1 MKADQMSAHLQ
12 PLPTSHVHDVT
23 PHFPHITGMRFTTS
37 STSSII
43 IWAHSGHLSS
53 PWCFP
58 QATITSFP
66 SGKATQSC
74 FPVAGPTSH
83 LKMTRPPGFF
93 FFFFF
98 GNQSWKKMVYKQQNA
113 LLRVRSGDK
122 TTKCRHLC
130 IKEPKYRGLEG
141 EDNECRLCKH
151 CGCMLKTD
159 YIWLHKSRKLTLTL
173 CGLIATCYHIL
184 CNVQVG
190 SDVCDY
196 VMLHVI
202 RSYQINNNIHEYVGQ
217 SKAHG

>member
-93 FFFFF
+93 FFFFLETKVERKWCT
-98 GNQSWKKMVYKQQNA
+98 NSKMHCWGWGLGTRLQNA
-113 LLRVRSGDK
+113 DTCVLRSQNTEAWRAK
-122 TTKCRHLC
+122 TMSA
-130 IKEPKYRGLEG
+130 
-141 EDNECRLCKH
+141 
-151 CGCMLKTD
+151 GCVNTVVAC
-159 YIWLHKSRKLTLTL
+159 WKLITFDCTSQE
-173 CGLIATCYHIL
+173 
-184 CNVQVG
+184 N
-190 SDVCDY
+190 
-196 VMLHVI
+196 
-202 RSYQINNNIHEYVGQ
+202 
-217 SKAHG
+217 